1 MANTKLYNVIGLAD
15 LEGTVFAS
23 CTTYEK
29 ATKAKKMLES
39 AGLKNFIDV
48 VQDELP
54 VDVIEINGEII
65 EL

>member
-39 AGLKNFIDV
+39 VGLENYIDV